1 MSAFFIHKTKIGGG
15 GHVMNWEA
23 IRIEFEETDITI
35 KDLAE
40 KHGVKPAT
48 LRSRKSRE
56 NWTQRNATKKVATK
70 NATQHKNVATQKAI
84 DELDDVSNLS
94 EQQKLFC
101 LYFTQN
107 HNATK
112 SYQMAYE
119 VDYNSASAS
128 GSRLLANVKVRAEI
142 KRIKSARA
150 NDWLINDT
158 DIINEWMKMAF
169 SDISDYVE
177 FKKHK
182 VMLKDYKEVDGRVIQ
197 EIKTNLY
204 GTTVKL
210 YDKQKAL
217 IELNKLIGGENVLKL
232 QIMQAQLDVLLKE
245 TTTDETTEDKLKAFF
260 SKLGDEV
267 DAAN

>member
-1 MSAFFIHKTKIGGG
+1 
-15 GHVMNWEA
+15 MNWEA

-40 KHGVKPAT
+40 KHGIKPAT

-128 GSRLLANVKVRAEI
+128 GSRLLANVKVRTEI

-177 FKKHK
+177 FKKRK

-245 TTTDETTEDKLKAFF
+245 TTTDETTEDKLKNFF
-260 SKLGDEV
+260 SKLGDEI